1 MKIGFLFV
9 LSKAI
14 IFINCQ
20 TVFDFNDK
28 LLPFVKQARFWGA
41 DFVKPRTF
49 ETGYRISLKNNVC
62 SWQFFPMLC
71 EDVQTFHPQ
80 KIQPE
85 FKNQSFFCDVNG
97 PGRRSNV
104 VPTSV
109 HRLTPGDIDVIGAI
123 GDSLTSANGAFAIN
137 SLQTTLEG
145 RGVSWSIG
153 GKDNWRKFITLPN
166 LIKEFNPNLYGFSE
180 APNSLG
186 YQKESKFNVAE
197 PGATTNHI
205 IRQAKNLVKRMRS
218 DRNVDIK
225 NHWKVVTMMIGSNDF
240 CLDICYFSNQDKLI
254 EVARSNMVRA
264 LRILRENLP
273 RTLVNLVVPVGKR
286 KKIFLHSNRIFWI
299 RNYVYRFADVTIIF
313 GFKQTSREC
322 QGFHWLEC
330 PCMVSLSHQKSLEM
344 SLNTVRK
351 WKVMVKEVAD
361 MPEFHDREVWKRRN
375 SSSAC
380 FKLLL

>member
-1 MKIGFLFV
+1 MI
-9 LSKAI
+9 
-14 IFINCQ
+14 
-20 TVFDFNDK
+20 
-28 LLPFVKQARFWGA
+28 
-41 DFVKPRTF
+41 
-49 ETGYRISLKNNVC
+49 
-62 SWQFFPMLC
+62 C
-71 EDVQTFHPQ
+71 EDVETFHPQ
-80 KIQPE
+80 KLQPE

-97 PGRRSNV
+97 PGKRSDS
-104 VPTSV
+104 VPMSI
-109 HRLTPGDIDVIGAI
+109 HRLTPGDIDLIGAI

-186 YQKESKFNVAE
+186 FQKESKFNVAE

-218 DRNVDIK
+218 DRKVDIQ

-240 CLDICYFSNQDKLI
+240 CLDICYFKNQDKLI
-254 EVARSNMVRA
+254 EAARSNMIRA

-273 RTLVNLVVPVGKR
+273 RTLVNLVVPVGKT
-286 KKIFLHSNRIFWI
+286 KNMFAFKSHFLNQ
-299 RNYVYRFADVTIIF
+299 NYVYRFADVTIII
-313 GFKQTSREC
+313 GFKQTSSEC

-361 MPEFHDREVWKRRN
+361 MAEFYGREV
-375 SSSAC
+375 
-380 FKLLL
+380 